1 MPLHVH
7 VRPRALRN
15 AWLNFGG
22 TPRDPWGRAA
32 VAAYGVERDRN
43 VLHYAGWPPRFF
55 ELFGEIRRT
64 RPLVRQLAVPCRAY
78 FSERDEL
85 VSVRSAREFVDVPQA
100 VVTMLPH
107 SGHAYYDA
115 QEGRNRHHYEYWTD
129 IDPKTKVYRAVPMPR
144 KFFVEMVMD
153 RIAACKIYHCS
164 AYTDAD
170 ALNYLVH
177 AEEVRD
183 GSMMHPDT
191 RRELLYV
198 LTMLRDRGEKETFR
212 FLREVVLAGK
222 PFAVPVQ

>member
-1 MPLHVH
+1 MDEIHSGGLQAGERQVERIAAQ
-7 VRPRALRN
+7 VRTGHGIARRVSALR
-15 AWLNFGG
+15 
-22 TPRDPWGRAA
+22 RA
-32 VAAYGVERDRN
+32 VK
-43 VLHYAGWPPRFF
+43 
-55 ELFGEIRRT
+55 
-64 RPLVRQLAVPCRAY
+64 
-78 FSERDEL
+78 
-85 VSVRSAREFVDVPQA
+85 
-100 VVTMLPH
+100 
-107 SGHAYYDA
+107 
-115 QEGRNRHHYEYWTD
+115 GRNRHHYEYWTD

-153 RIAACKIYHCS
+153 RIAACKIYHGS

-212 FLREVVLAGK
+212 FLREVVLTGK
-222 PFAVPVQ
+222 PFAVPAQ

>member
-1 MPLHVH
+1 METFL
-7 VRPRALRN
+7 
-15 AWLNFGG
+15 
-22 TPRDPWGRAA
+22 
-32 VAAYGVERDRN
+32 Y
-43 VLHYAGWPPRFF
+43 HYAPPL
-55 ELFGEIRRT
+55 EGVQSLLPRRAVLA
-64 RPLVRQLAVPCRAY
+64 RPDAR
-78 FSERDEL
+78 
-85 VSVRSAREFVDVPQA
+85 SVQI
-100 VVTMLPH
+100 LPH
-107 SGHAYYDA
+107 GVLDRRKYYQGTRSPNSYERELYGYSA
-115 QEGRNRHHYEYWTD
+115 AWMHHKGRNRHHYEYWTD

-153 RIAACKIYHCS
+153 RIAACKIYHGS

-222 PFAVPVQ
+222 PFAVPAQ

>member
-1 MPLHVH
+1 MH
-7 VRPRALRN
+7 
-15 AWLNFGG
+15 
-22 TPRDPWGRAA
+22 PWKHFCTITHHR
-32 VAAYGVERDRN
+32 
-43 VLHYAGWPPRFF
+43 WK
-55 ELFGEIRRT
+55 
-64 RPLVRQLAVPCRAY
+64 
-78 FSERDEL
+78 
-85 VSVRSAREFVDVPQA
+85 VRSHCFRVGLYWRGLTHDLSKYSPVEFFAGVKYFQGD
-100 VVTMLPH
+100 H
-107 SGHAYYDA
+107 SPNDA
-115 QEGRNRHHYEYWTD
+115 QRKEYGYSASWLHHKGRNRHHYEYWMD

-153 RIAACKIYHCS
+153 RIAACKIYHGS